1 MSDDFSP
8 GDARKP
14 YSDIGGPQA
23 KHAQT
28 HNVRREELTNPTGGE
43 REDPTFA
50 EQLAP
55 EKTGE
60 PGGHADESYV
70 AADDKALRDKLP
82 QLSGDELDRLTVLE
96 PGAKLEQGGTY
107 FDLNDRGRGPFKA
120 LGGHEV
126 GRNERLIAK
135 RDVDYLIWN
144 RLVGDDHSVEIE
156 RPVEAG

>member
-14 YSDIGGPQA
+14 YSDIGGTQA

-28 HNVRREELTNPTGGE
+28 HDVRREQLTNPTGGP
-43 REDPTFA
+43 RKDPTFA
-50 EQLAP
+50 EQLSP
-55 EKTGE
+55 ETTGL
-60 PGGHADESYV
+60 PGGHAAESYV
-70 AADDKALRDKLP
+70 AADDKELRDKLP

-96 PGAKLEQGGTY
+96 PGTKLEQGGTY

-120 LGGHEV
+120 LGGHES
-126 GRNERLIAK
+126 GRNERLVAK
-135 RDVDYLIWN
+135 RDIDYLLWN
-144 RLVGDDHSVEIE
+144 RLVGDDHSVEVE